1 MKIVILGSNSFL
13 AQYLIREIL
22 NHDMEPVLYGVET
35 QPEFRDLPF
44 FPFKLPEIQL
54 DLREITESDVII
66 YTAGA
71 GIQTDLKE
79 PADLLY
85 ELNSFFPVKL
95 FNHLASAKFKG
106 KIITFG
112 SYFEIGDE
120 PEKRYYTEEEV
131 ATSSKKITTHYPS
144 SKRILTRYLTSSP
157 LLPDFFHFILPNLY
171 GKGENPNRLI
181 PYIIQGIK
189 SGTEIRLTAGTQVRQ
204 YIHAAD
210 VARAVMAWV
219 MKSPSPGL
227 YNLCNKEPVEIR
239 ALAGTIYKILN
250 KEADFHNLNFGLN
263 QRADTVMPFLLLD
276 DEKTR
281 RVMDFQPAISLI
293 EGIKSYL

>member
-1 MKIVILGSNSFL
+1 
-13 AQYLIREIL
+13 
-22 NHDMEPVLYGVET
+22 MEPVMYGLEL

-44 FPFKLPEIQL
+44 SPFKLPEIQP
-54 DLREITESDVII
+54 DLREIANSDVII

-85 ELNSFFPVKL
+85 ELNGFFPVKL
-95 FNHLASAKFKG
+95 FNYLASAEFKG

-120 PEKRYYTEEEV
+120 PEMRYYTEEEV
-131 ATSSKKITTHYPS
+131 AVSSKRTTTHYAS

-157 LLPDFFHFILPNLY
+157 LLPGFYHFILPNLY

-181 PYIIQGIK
+181 PYIIQGIQ

-210 VARAVMAWV
+210 VARAMITWV
-219 MKSPSPGL
+219 MRSPPPGL
-227 YNLCNKEPVEIR
+227 YNLCNREPVQIR
-239 ALAGTIYKILN
+239 TLVETIFKTLE
-250 KEADFHNLNFGLN
+250 KDADFHNLNYGSN
-263 QRADTVMPFLLLD
+263 QRADTTMPFLLLD

-281 RVMDFQPAISLI
+281 RVMNYQPAISLI